1 VQQRAISL
9 KINIMAFLRKEKK
22 NAGTYLRI
30 VQSYRDEQGKSRHRT
45 LYNLGKVEDYEP
57 SALKKIGQALYELG
71 GGTLEELEQ
80 KLLHEIGRFCYGFPM
95 IVRRLANIYLLDNFL
110 NSITR
115 NKSLGFSMLESVI
128 LLISERLHDPVSK
141 LSNYKNQS
149 DYIGIKQME
158 LHQIYRTLDYLYEN
172 QEPIK
177 RIIYSKGRNLFN
189 QKLDVVFYD
198 VTTFYFDSDKEDGFR
213 EKGFGKDGKIGN
225 TIVTFGL
232 LIDQNK
238 QPVGYE
244 VYRGKQYE
252 GHTFTDALNRLKVK
266 YQIEKVICVADTGM
280 MNQDNILEVGQNGY
294 EFIFGERLKSL
305 EQGIQNEILNRENY
319 QILTIDDTESNDRI
333 EIQYYVTGYKKRK
346 LITTYSATRAAKDK
360 AEREEKVKKA
370 QAFINNPSALAKK
383 ARTYFLKKEGK
394 DQYSLD
400 LEKIRKSERFDGF
413 LCIATNNME
422 LSVQEIIQAYKQLY
436 KVEHSFRSF
445 KSFLETRPIFHW
457 TEARILGH
465 LSLCYISFTLLN
477 YLQLQL
483 KKQGTP
489 QSENQIRRNLV
500 KMQMSLVAQNG
511 KEYYLRSKTEQGA
524 KQIMKALGIAEI
536 PDFIP
541 QRAINQYL

>member
-1 VQQRAISL
+1 
-9 KINIMAFLRKEKK
+9 MAFLRKERKDT
-22 NAGTYLRI
+22 GTYIRI

-71 GGTLEELEQ
+71 GGTPEELEQ
-80 KLLHEIGRFCYGFPM
+80 KLLHEIGRFYYGFPM
-95 IVRRLANIYLLDNFL
+95 IVRRLLNIYSLDTFL
-110 NSITR
+110 NGITR

-149 DYIGIKQME
+149 DYIGIGQME

-252 GHTFTDALNRLKVK
+252 GHTFTDALDRLKEK

-305 EQGIQNEILNRENY
+305 EQGIQNEILNRGNY
-319 QILTIDDTESNDRI
+319 QILTMDDTESNDKI

-346 LITTYSATRAAKDK
+346 LITTYSAKRAAKDK
-360 AEREEKVKKA
+360 AEREEKVRRA
-370 QAFINNPSALAKK
+370 QVFLNNPSALEKK
-383 ARTYFLKKEGK
+383 ARTYFIRKEGQ

-400 LEKIRKSERFDGF
+400 LEKIQKSERFDGF
-413 LCIATNNME
+413 LCIATNNKE
-422 LSVQEIIQAYKQLY
+422 LSVQEILQAYKQLY

-445 KSFLETRPIFHW
+445 KSFLETRPMFHW
-457 TEARILGH
+457 TESRILGH
-465 LSLCYISFTLLN
+465 LALCYISFTLLN

-483 KKQGTP
+483 KAQATP
-489 QSENQIRRNLV
+489 QSENQIRKNLV
-500 KMQMSLVAQNG
+500 KMQMSLIVQNG

-524 KQIMKALGIAEI
+524 KQIMNAIAIKEI
-536 PDFIP
+536 PDFMP

>member
-1 VQQRAISL
+1 
-9 KINIMAFLRKEKK
+9 MAFLRKERKDT
-22 NAGTYLRI
+22 GTYIRI

-45 LYNLGKVEDYEP
+45 LYNLGKIEDYEP
-57 SALKKIGQALYELG
+57 AALKKIGQTLYELG
-71 GGTLEELEQ
+71 GGTLEEMEQ
-80 KLLHEIGRFCYGFPM
+80 RQLHELGRFYYGFPM
-95 IVRRLANIYLLDNFL
+95 IVRRLLTIYSLDTFL
-110 NSITR
+110 NGITR

-141 LSNYKNQS
+141 LSNYNNQS
-149 DYIGIKQME
+149 DYIGIEQME
-158 LHQIYRTLDYLYEN
+158 LHQIYRTLDYLYES

-177 RIIYSKGRNLFN
+177 RMIYSKGRNLFN

-244 VYRGKQYE
+244 VYQGKQYE
-252 GHTFTDALNRLKVK
+252 GHTFTDALGRLKEK

-294 EFIFGERLKSL
+294 EFIFGERLKNL
-305 EQGIQNEILNRENY
+305 EQGIQNEILNREYY
-319 QILTIDDTESNDRI
+319 QILTMDDVDSNDKI
-333 EIQYYVTGYKKRK
+333 EIQYYVTGYKNRK
-346 LITTYSATRAAKDK
+346 LITTYSTKRAAKDK

-400 LEKIRKSERFDGF
+400 LEKIQKSERFDGF
-413 LCIATNNME
+413 LCIATNNQE
-422 LSVQEIIQAYKQLY
+422 LSVQEILQAYKQLY

-445 KSFLETRPIFHW
+445 KSFLETRPMFHW

-465 LSLCYISFTLLN
+465 LALCYISFTLLN

-483 KKQGTP
+483 KTKATP
-489 QSENQIRRNLV
+489 QSENQIRKSLV

-524 KQIMKALGIAEI
+524 KQIMNALSIKEI